1 MSVTAVQQSDSFI
14 HVYTFF
20 FKPKKVFETLS
31 NYEWPYYWAGSLNLG
46 GQRGGRYNPT
56 LHPTLKP
63 GNLIFSSLPHSSNAN
78 NKTQRDF
85 VCAQTHHLLRGQVGS
100 ALAVIWEHLRY
111 QGLLS
116 EISYSPTQPVKSL
129 ATLSKYS
136 VFSPLVSLAM
146 II

>member
-1 MSVTAVQQSDSFI
+1 M
-14 HVYTFF
+14 
-20 FKPKKVFETLS
+20 
-31 NYEWPYYWAGSLNLG
+31 
-46 GQRGGRYNPT
+46 
-56 LHPTLKP
+56 
-63 GNLIFSSLPHSSNAN
+63 
-78 NKTQRDF
+78 
-85 VCAQTHHLLRGQVGS
+85 CAQTHHLLRGQVGS